1 MKVTGPGSTGPV
13 GAGGGG
19 AKRAAEPG
27 FAPAQAGAARD
38 AQVASHAL
46 GVSRATLDALIALQA
61 APNALQ
67 AAPNALERR
76 RRAVS
81 RAGRLLDVLDD
92 VKLSLLD
99 GGDAGGALQ
108 RLRAAVRE
116 QREGTDDPRLEGV
129 LDEIE
134 TRAAVELAKR
144 QMFVAA

>member
-13 GAGGGG
+13 GGGDGG
-19 AKRAAEPG
+19 AKRAAAPG
-27 FAPAQAGAARD
+27 FAPAQSGAARE
-38 AQVASHAL
+38 AQAAGHAL
-46 GVSRATLDALIALQA
+46 AVSGATLEALI
-61 APNALQ
+61 ALQ

-92 VKLSLLD
+92 VKLALLEGAD
-99 GGDAGGALQ
+99 SGGALQ
-108 RLRAAVRE
+108 RLRTAVRE
-116 QREGTDDPRLEGV
+116 QREGTEDPRLEGV

-144 QMFVAA
+144 QMFAAA